1 MISETPPSLTGEL
14 TLWKR
19 KCLHGL
25 TFVIFTVLTSFPI
38 MQKATC
44 LTVDGMVTKVSFMA
58 PCESHTL
65 GGWGTI
71 LQDVMNTVNK

>member
-1 MISETPPSLTGEL
+1 M
-14 TLWKR
+14 
-19 KCLHGL
+19 
-25 TFVIFTVLTSFPI
+25 IFTVLTSFPI
-38 MQKATC
+38 MRKATG

-71 LQDVMNTVNK
+71 LQDVINTVNK